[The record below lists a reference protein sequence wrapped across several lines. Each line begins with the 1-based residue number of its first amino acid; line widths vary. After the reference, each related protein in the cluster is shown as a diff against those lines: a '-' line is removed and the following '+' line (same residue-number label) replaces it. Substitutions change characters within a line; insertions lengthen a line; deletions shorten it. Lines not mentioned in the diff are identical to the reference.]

1 MKKRMMTAIAAI
13 CLAGAANADPLEGI
27 WQTAKDDNGNF
38 GFVQVAPCGAALC
51 GRLIK
56 SFDTDANEIPSDF
69 TGQSIISETVPEG
82 GGAYSGKI
90 FSPDRGKTYS
100 SSLELNGDQLA
111 VSGCVF
117 GICRSSGVWL
127 RVQ

>member
-1 MKKRMMTAIAAI
+1 MKKLMMTAIAAI
-13 CLAGAANADPLEGI
+13 CLAGVAQADPLEGI
-27 WQTAKDDNGNF
+27 WQTVKDDNGNF

-56 SFDTDANEIPSDF
+56 SFDSNANETTSEF
-69 TGQSIISETVPEG
+69 TGQNILSETVSEG

-90 FSPDRGKTYS
+90 FAPDRGKTYT

-117 GICRSSGVWL
+117 GICRSGGVWL